1 MSRLHV
7 VALSPHEEAALRT
20 LLKKRGVPRLER
32 THARVLLLADIRIS
46 GYLTNQQIGR
56 AVGLSERSVI
66 RTRVTYTTRGF
77 EAAVGRKPRSD
88 TPRRLLNASQ
98 EARIL
103 ELAISPAPDGSAR
116 WTLAVLRDEIIAR
129 GIAPTIGKE
138 TVRMTLKKGAV
149 PPG

>member
-7 VALSPHEEAALRT
+7 VALSPEQEAHLRT
-20 LLKKRGVPRLER
+20 VLKKRGITHLQR

-77 EAAVGRKPRSD
+77 DAAIGRQPRSD

-98 EARIL
+98 EARII
-103 ELAISPAPDGSAR
+103 ELAISPAPDGHAH
-116 WTLAVLRDEIIAR
+116 WTLAVLRDEIMAR

-138 TVRMTLKKGAV
+138 TVRMTLKRGAV
-149 PPG
+149 RRG